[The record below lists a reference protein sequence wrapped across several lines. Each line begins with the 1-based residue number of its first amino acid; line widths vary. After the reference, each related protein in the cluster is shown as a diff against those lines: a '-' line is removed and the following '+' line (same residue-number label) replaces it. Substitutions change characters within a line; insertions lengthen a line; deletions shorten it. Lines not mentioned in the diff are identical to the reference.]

1 MAVTRAEAK
10 SRKKEPELFLN
21 RELSWLE
28 FNGRVLEEAMDP
40 TTPLLDRLKFAIIVS
55 SNLDEF
61 FMVRVA
67 ALKHAIDEGDADPD
81 ATGLRPRQQLVLVSE
96 RAHEMV
102 ERLGK
107 TLTEEILPPLAER
120 GIRFVAYRELEEGQR
135 GFLARYFTAEVLPA
149 LTPLAIDVSRPFPQL
164 ANLSLNLAILLAPP
178 EAEEPPRPEGEG
190 PPPEAPPPPPP
201 PEVERQPRLAV
212 VQVPAG
218 LRRLVRPLGGDGN
231 TYVLLEEIIRAEL
244 PALFPGQTILEA
256 AAFRVARDAE
266 MELDEEGGRD
276 YLEAIEEE
284 LRKRRLS
291 RVVRLEVEQGI
302 GDTLLGILVQRLEID
317 VPDVYYVRGPLDVR
331 ALWPLVELPTLESL
345 REPTFKPLPA
355 LEGRELTNILG
366 RIAEGEILLHH
377 PYESFD
383 PVTAFVSQAA
393 ADPDVLAIK
402 QTLYRTSGDSPIVQA
417 LSRAA
422 EAGKQVTV
430 IVELMARFDEQ
441 SNIKWA
447 RSLEQSG
454 AHVIYGIRGYKTHA
468 KICLV
473 VRRGPQGIER
483 YVHMGTGNYNEKTA
497 RLYTDFGIM
506 TADRAI
512 GEDASAFFNAL
523 TGFSDPPRMKKL
535 AMAPTTL
542 RERFVRLIQ
551 REQRRA
557 EEGQP
562 AEIRAKMNSLV
573 DEEMIRALYD
583 ASKAG
588 VRIRLNVRGI
598 CCLRPGVK
606 GVSETIE
613 VVSVVDRFLE
623 HSRVFHFRNGGE
635 DEVYLASADW
645 MGRNLDRRIELLFPV
660 APENRKKVLD
670 VLDAMFQD
678 NVKGRRLQADGTY
691 RRRKNPRGDEA
702 FRAQVHLYKQ
712 TQRALERARAGA
724 AVTLEPMSLA
734 DAAVTAKS
742 TGAGGT

>member
-1 MAVTRAEAK
+1 VAVTKAEAK

-40 TTPLLDRLKFAIIVS
+40 TTPLLDRLKFAIIVGT
-55 SNLDEF
+55 NLDEF

-67 ALKHAIDEGDADPD
+67 ALKHAIEEGETEPD
-81 ATGLRPRQQLVLVSE
+81 SAGLRPRQQLIVVSE

-102 ERLGK
+102 ERLGR

-120 GIRFVAYRELEEGQR
+120 GIRFVAYKDLEEPQR
-135 GFLARYFTAEVLPA
+135 AFLGRYFTAEILPA
-149 LTPLAIDVSRPFPQL
+149 LTPLAIDISRPFPQL
-164 ANLSLNLAILLAPP
+164 ANLSLNLGILLAP
-178 EAEEPPRPEGEG
+178 AEGTEE
-190 PPPEAPPPPPP
+190 
-201 PEVERQPRLAV
+201 PRLAV

-218 LRRLVRPLGGDGN
+218 LRRLVRPVGGDGN

-244 PALFPGQTILEA
+244 PALFPGQQILEA
-256 AAFRVARDAE
+256 AAFRISRDAE

-276 YLEAIEEE
+276 YLEAIEDE

-291 RVVRLEVEQGI
+291 KVVRLEVEQGM
-302 GDTLLGILVQRLEID
+302 GDTLLGILVQRLEIE

-331 ALWPLVELPTLESL
+331 ALFPLVELPTLENL
-345 REPTFKPLPA
+345 REPSLKPLQP
-355 LEGRELTNILG
+355 LETRDLTNMFA
-366 RIAEGEILLHH
+366 RIAEGEILLEH

-383 PVTAFVSQAA
+383 PVIAFVSQAA
-393 ADPDVLAIK
+393 SDPDVLAIK

-417 LSRAA
+417 LARAA

-447 RSLEQSG
+447 RALEESG

-483 YVHMGTGNYNEKTA
+483 YVHLGTGNYNEKTA
-497 RLYTDFGIM
+497 RIYTDFGLL
-506 TADRAI
+506 TADRAV

-523 TGFSDPPRMKKL
+523 TGFSDPPHMKRL

-542 RERFVRLIQ
+542 RERFLRLIQ

-588 VRIRLNVRGI
+588 VRIRLNVRGV

-606 GVSETIE
+606 GVSDSIE

-635 DEVYLASADW
+635 DEVYLSSADW
-645 MGRNLDRRIELLFPV
+645 MPRNLDRRIELLFPV
-660 APENRKKVLD
+660 TLPENRRKVLEM
-670 VLDAMFQD
+670 LDAMFMD
-678 NVKGRRLQADGTY
+678 NIKGRRLQPDGTY
-691 RRRKNPRGDEA
+691 RRRRSPRGEEP
-702 FRAQVHLYKQ
+702 FRAQVHLYRQ
-712 TQRALERARAGA
+712 AQRAQERARAGA
-724 AVTLEPMSLA
+724 AVSLEPMSLA
-734 DAAVTAKS
+734 DAAVSAKV
-742 TGAGGT
+742 TGGSGT

>member
-1 MAVTRAEAK
+1 MAVTKAEAK

-28 FNGRVLEEAMDP
+28 FNSRVLEEAMDP
-40 TTPLLDRLKFAIIVS
+40 TTPLLDRLKFAIIVQ

-67 ALKHAIDEGDADPD
+67 ALKHAIEEGDANPD
-81 ATGLRPRQQLVLVSE
+81 AAGLRPRQQLLVVSE

-107 TLTEEILPPLAER
+107 TLTEEILPPLTEQ
-120 GIRFVAYRELEEGQR
+120 GIRFVAYKDLEEPQR
-135 GFLARYFTAEVLPA
+135 AFLGRYFTAEVLPA

-178 EAEEPPRPEGEG
+178 EGEEH
-190 PPPEAPPPPPP
+190 
-201 PEVERQPRLAV
+201 PRLAV

-231 TYVLLEEIIRAEL
+231 TYVLLEEIIRAEM
-244 PALFPGQTILEA
+244 ATLFPGQKVLEA
-256 AAFRVARDAE
+256 SAFRIARDAE

-276 YLEAIEEE
+276 YLEAIEDE

-291 RVVRLEVEQGI
+291 RVVRLEVEQGM
-302 GDTLLGILVQRLEID
+302 GDTLLGILVQRLEIE
-317 VPDVYYVRGPLDVR
+317 VADVYYVRGPLDVR
-331 ALWPLVELPTLESL
+331 ALWPLVELPALEQL
-345 REPTFKPLPA
+345 REPAFKPQA
-355 LEGRELTNILG
+355 SLEPRELTNVFH
-366 RIAEGEILLHH
+366 RISQGEILLHH

-383 PVTAFVSQAA
+383 PVIAFVSQAA

-402 QTLYRTSGDSPIVQA
+402 QTLYRTSGDSPVVQS

-454 AHVIYGIRGYKTHA
+454 AHVIYGIRGYKVHA

-497 RLYTDFGIM
+497 RIYTDFGLM

-535 AMAPTTL
+535 SMAPTTL

-588 VRIRLNVRGI
+588 VKIRLNVRGI

-613 VVSVVDRFLE
+613 VLSVVDRFLE

-645 MGRNLDRRIELLFPV
+645 MSRNLDRRIELLFPV

-670 VLDAMFQD
+670 VLDSMFQD
-678 NVKGRRLQADGTY
+678 NVKGRRLQPDGTY

-734 DAAVTAKS
+734 DAAVTGK
-742 TGAGGT
+742 GTASS

>member
-1 MAVTRAEAK
+1 VAVARAEAK
-10 SRKKEPELFLN
+10 PRKKDPELFLN

-28 FNGRVLEEAMDP
+28 FNHRVLEEAMDP
-40 TTPLLDRLKFAIIVS
+40 TTPLLDRLKFAIIVAT
-55 SNLDEF
+55 NLDEF

-67 ALKHAIDEGDADPD
+67 FLKHAVDEGDANPD
-81 ATGLRPRQQLVLVSE
+81 LAGLRPRQQLIAVSE

-102 ERLGK
+102 ERLGR
-107 TLTEEILPPLAER
+107 TITEEILPPLGER
-120 GIRFVAYRELEEGQR
+120 GIRFVAHRDLEDAQR
-135 GFLARYFTAEVLPA
+135 AFLARYFTAEVLPA

-178 EAEEPPRPEGEG
+178 EGSDE
-190 PPPEAPPPPPP
+190 
-201 PEVERQPRLAV
+201 PRLAV

-244 PALFPGQTILEA
+244 PALFPGQTIVDA

-276 YLEAIEEE
+276 YLEVIEDE

-291 RVVRLEVEQGI
+291 RVVRLEVEQGM
-302 GDTLLGILVQRLEID
+302 GDTLLGILVQRLEIE

-331 ALWPLVELPTLESL
+331 ALWPLVELPALENL
-345 REPTFKPLPA
+345 REPPLKPLPA
-355 LEGRELTNILG
+355 LDTRELANIFARLQ
-366 RIAEGEILLHH
+366 EGEVLLHH

-383 PVTAFVSQAA
+383 PVTALVSQAA

-402 QTLYRTSGDSPIVQA
+402 QTLYRTSGDSPVVQA
-417 LSRAA
+417 LARAA

-447 RSLEQSG
+447 RALEESG

-468 KICLV
+468 KMCLV

-497 RLYTDFGIM
+497 RIYTDFGLM

-512 GEDASAFFNAL
+512 GEDASAFFNSL
-523 TGFSDPPRMKKL
+523 TGYGDPPRMKKL

-542 RERFVRLIQ
+542 RERFLRLVQ

-557 EEGQP
+557 EEGQA
-562 AEIRAKMNSLV
+562 AEIRIKMNSLV

-583 ASKAG
+583 ASRAG
-588 VRIRLNVRGI
+588 VRMRLNVRGI

-613 VVSVVDRFLE
+613 VVSIVDRFLE
-623 HSRVFHFRNGGE
+623 HSRVFHFRNGGD
-635 DEVYLASADW
+635 DEVYLSSADW
-645 MGRNLDRRIELLFPV
+645 MPRNLDRRIELLFPV
-660 APENRKKVLD
+660 APENRKKLLD
-670 VLDAMFQD
+670 VLDAMFMD
-678 NVKGRRLQADGTY
+678 NVKGRRLQPDGTY
-691 RRRKNPRGDEA
+691 RRRKSPRGEEP
-702 FRAQVHLYKQ
+702 FRAQVHLYRQ
-712 TQRALERARAGA
+712 AQRTLERARAGA

-734 DAAVTAKS
+734 DAKV
-742 TGAGGT
+742 GGSGGG

>member
-1 MAVTRAEAK
+1 MAVAKAEAK
-10 SRKKEPELFLN
+10 PRKKEPELFLN

-40 TTPLLDRLKFAIIVS
+40 TTPLLERLKFAIIVS
-55 SNLDEF
+55 SNFDEF

-67 ALKHAIDEGDADPD
+67 ALKHAIDEGDANPD
-81 ATGLRPRQQLVLVSE
+81 AAGLRPRQQLLVVSE

-107 TLTEEILPPLAER
+107 TLTEEILPPLGER
-120 GIRFVAYRELEEGQR
+120 GIRFVSYKELEESQR
-135 GFLARYFTAEVLPA
+135 AFLGRYFTAEVLPA

-178 EAEEPPRPEGEG
+178 EGED
-190 PPPEAPPPPPP
+190 
-201 PEVERQPRLAV
+201 QPRLAV

-244 PALFPGQTILEA
+244 AALFPGQKILEVS
-256 AAFRVARDAE
+256 AFRVARDAE
-266 MELDEEGGRD
+266 LELDEEGGRA
-276 YLEAIEEE
+276 YLEAIEDE

-291 RVVRLEVEQGI
+291 RVVRLEVEQGM
-302 GDTLLGILVQRLEID
+302 GDTLLGILVQRLEIE
-317 VPDVYYVRGPLDVR
+317 VADVYYVRGPLDVR
-331 ALWPLVELPTLESL
+331 ALWPLVELPMLEQL
-345 REPTFKPLPA
+345 REPALKPQLPV
-355 LEGRELTNILG
+355 EPTNILA
-366 RIAEGEILLHH
+366 RVAEGEILLHH

-383 PVTAFVSQAA
+383 PVIAFVSQAA

-483 YVHMGTGNYNEKTA
+483 YVHMGTGYYNERTA
-497 RLYTDFGIM
+497 RIYTDFGIM

-523 TGFSDPPRMKKL
+523 TGFSDPPRMKRL

-542 RERFVRLIQ
+542 RERFLRLIQ

-557 EEGQP
+557 EEGQA

-573 DEEMIRALYD
+573 DEEIIRALYD

-606 GVSETIE
+606 GVSDTIE

-645 MGRNLDRRIELLFPV
+645 MPRNLDRRIELLFPV

-678 NVKGRRLQADGTY
+678 NVKGRRLQPDGTY
-691 RRRKNPRGDEA
+691 RRRRSSRGEEP
-702 FRAQVHLYKQ
+702 FRAQLHLYRE

-734 DAAVTAKS
+734 DAAISGKPGS
-742 TGAGGT
+742 S

>member
-1 MAVTRAEAK
+1 MAVTKAEAK

-28 FNGRVLEEAMDP
+28 FNNRVLEEATDP
-40 TTPLLDRLKFAIIVS
+40 TTPLLDRLKFAIIVQ

-67 ALKHAIDEGDADPD
+67 ALKHAIEEGDANPD
-81 ATGLRPRQQLVLVSE
+81 AAGLRPRQQLLVVSE

-107 TLTEEILPPLAER
+107 TLTEEILPPLTEQ
-120 GIRFVAYRELEEGQR
+120 GIRFVAYKDLEEPQR
-135 GFLARYFTAEVLPA
+135 AFLGRYFTAEVLPA

-178 EAEEPPRPEGEG
+178 EGEEH
-190 PPPEAPPPPPP
+190 
-201 PEVERQPRLAV
+201 PRLAV

-231 TYVLLEEIIRAEL
+231 TYVLLEEIIRAEM
-244 PALFPGQTILEA
+244 ATLFPGQKVLEA
-256 AAFRVARDAE
+256 SAFRIARDAE

-276 YLEAIEEE
+276 YLEAIEDE

-291 RVVRLEVEQGI
+291 RVVRLEVEQGM
-302 GDTLLGILVQRLEID
+302 GDTLLGILVQRLEIE
-317 VPDVYYVRGPLDVR
+317 VADVYYVRGPLDVR
-331 ALWPLVELPTLESL
+331 ALWPLVELPALEQL
-345 REPTFKPLPA
+345 REPAFKPQA
-355 LEGRELTNILG
+355 SLEPRELTNVFH
-366 RIAEGEILLHH
+366 RISQGEILLHH

-383 PVTAFVSQAA
+383 PVIAFVSQAA

-402 QTLYRTSGDSPIVQA
+402 QTLYRTSGDSPIVQS

-454 AHVIYGIRGYKTHA
+454 AHVIYGIRGYKVHA

-497 RLYTDFGIM
+497 RIYTDFGLM

-523 TGFSDPPRMKKL
+523 TGFGDPPRMKKL
-535 AMAPTTL
+535 SMAPTTL

-562 AEIRAKMNSLV
+562 AEIRVKINSLV

-588 VRIRLNVRGI
+588 VKIRLNVRGI

-613 VVSVVDRFLE
+613 VLSVVDRFLE

-645 MGRNLDRRIELLFPV
+645 MSRNLDRRIELLFPV

-670 VLDAMFQD
+670 VLDSMFQD
-678 NVKGRRLQADGTY
+678 NVKGRRLQPDGTY

-734 DAAVTAKS
+734 DAGVTAKS
-742 TGAGGT
+742 TGNS

>member
-1 MAVTRAEAK
+1 MAVTKAEAK

-28 FNGRVLEEAMDP
+28 FNSRVLEEAMDP
-40 TTPLLDRLKFAIIVS
+40 TTPLLDRLKFAIIVQ

-67 ALKHAIDEGDADPD
+67 ALKHAIEEGDANPD
-81 ATGLRPRQQLVLVSE
+81 AAGLRPRQQLLVVSE

-107 TLTEEILPPLAER
+107 TLTEEILPPLTEQ
-120 GIRFVAYRELEEGQR
+120 GIRFVAFKDLEEPQR
-135 GFLARYFTAEVLPA
+135 AFLGRYFTAEVLPA

-178 EAEEPPRPEGEG
+178 EGEEH
-190 PPPEAPPPPPP
+190 
-201 PEVERQPRLAV
+201 PRLAV

-231 TYVLLEEIIRAEL
+231 TYVLLEEIIRAEM
-244 PALFPGQTILEA
+244 ATLFPGQKVLEA
-256 AAFRVARDAE
+256 SAFRIARDAE

-276 YLEAIEEE
+276 YLEAIEDE

-291 RVVRLEVEQGI
+291 RVVRLEVEQGM
-302 GDTLLGILVQRLEID
+302 GDTLLGILVQRLEIE
-317 VPDVYYVRGPLDVR
+317 VADVYYVRGPLDVR
-331 ALWPLVELPTLESL
+331 ALWPLVELPALEQL
-345 REPTFKPLPA
+345 REPAFKPQA
-355 LEGRELTNILG
+355 SLEPRELTNVFH
-366 RIAEGEILLHH
+366 RISQGEILLHH

-383 PVTAFVSQAA
+383 PVIAFVSQAA

-402 QTLYRTSGDSPIVQA
+402 QTLYRTSGDSPVVQS

-454 AHVIYGIRGYKTHA
+454 AHVIYGIRGYKVHA

-497 RLYTDFGIM
+497 RIYTDFGLM

-523 TGFSDPPRMKKL
+523 TGFGDPPRMKKL
-535 AMAPTTL
+535 SMAPTTL

-588 VRIRLNVRGI
+588 VKIRLNVRGI

-613 VVSVVDRFLE
+613 VLSVVDRFLE

-645 MGRNLDRRIELLFPV
+645 MSRNLDRRIELLFPV

-670 VLDAMFQD
+670 VLDSMFQD
-678 NVKGRRLQADGTY
+678 NVKGRRLQPDGTY

-734 DAAVTAKS
+734 DAGVTAKS
-742 TGAGGT
+742 TGNS